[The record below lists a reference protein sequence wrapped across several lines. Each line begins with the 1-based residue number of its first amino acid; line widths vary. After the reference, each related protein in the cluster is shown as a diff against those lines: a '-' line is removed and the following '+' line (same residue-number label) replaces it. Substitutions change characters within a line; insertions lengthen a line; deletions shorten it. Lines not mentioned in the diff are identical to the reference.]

1 MLNELRTLFRR
12 DLEGVRTQLESYP
25 DDSAPWA
32 HVAGCPNPGGTLV
45 LHVVGNLRHFVGA
58 GIGGSGYVRERDA
71 EFATRGLPRREL
83 LALIDSAIREVDDA
97 LAGLDAGALERPA
110 TLPTGAE
117 VTTTQWLLHL
127 LTHLTFHLGQL
138 DYHRRAATGDA
149 TSAGPLSLRALEGRP

>member
-1 MLNELRTLFRR
+1 M
-12 DLEGVRTQLESYP
+12 
-25 DDSAPWA
+25 
-32 HVAGCPNPGGTLV
+32 
-45 LHVVGNLRHFVGA
+45 
-58 GIGGSGYVRERDA
+58 
-71 EFATRGLPRREL
+71 
-83 LALIDSAIREVDDA
+83 DDA

-138 DYHRRAATGDA
+138 DYHRHAATGDA